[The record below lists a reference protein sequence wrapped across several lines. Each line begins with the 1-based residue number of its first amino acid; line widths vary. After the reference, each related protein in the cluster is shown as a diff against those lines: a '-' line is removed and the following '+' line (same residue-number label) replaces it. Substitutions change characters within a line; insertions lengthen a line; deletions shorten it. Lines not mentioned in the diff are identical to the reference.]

1 VERSGDRDVEAP
13 RGLLRLGEEVEDPG
27 VERTRLHRLVDI
39 LVIALC
45 AVICGADTWT
55 EIELF
60 GRAKFDGLRTFL
72 ELPHGIPSHD
82 TFGRVFPRLN
92 PEPLERCFLTWMQAL
107 TQARGGRLILQ
118 C

>member
-1 VERSGDRDVEAP
+1 M
-13 RGLLRLGEEVEDPG
+13 
-27 VERTRLHRLVDI
+27 ERTRLHRLVDI